1 MYQRATLS
9 DFLGERIVYRN
20 LIPQDPALRDEAL
33 GKHQV
38 PRKTE
43 PAYAARI
50 VELVQRA
57 QMARGVSRSIARLLF
72 LGDTRMNDATAATNL
87 GELLPL
93 HGLIVAERPDE
104 TPCINMETRSPRVQ
118 LMFGNRWAMVNDFL
132 SWLEKESVPLDE
144 TTALLVDL
152 DKTAFGARGRND
164 KIINAA
170 RVAAARRVIEEALG
184 TLDVAAFQEIYDH
197 LNQPAY
203 HPFTAD
209 NQDYLVYICLMVV
222 SEVYPAP
229 ELWADLGDIKT
240 TQGVALSFAQFIA
253 RCHERRGDMP
263 PALRALHDEV
273 FACFQRGDP
282 TPFKRFRYQE
292 YLETIAR
299 MDALPDDTPPEVLW
313 QREIV
318 ITGEVY
324 EMACHL
330 QERGVLTFGLSDK
343 PDEASL
349 PTPELAA
356 QGFPPL
362 HHQLMK
368 VL

>member
-1 MYQRATLS
+1 
-9 DFLGERIVYRN
+9 
-20 LIPQDPALRDEAL
+20 
-33 GKHQV
+33 
-38 PRKTE
+38 
-43 PAYAARI
+43 
-50 VELVQRA
+50 
-57 QMARGVSRSIARLLF
+57 
-72 LGDTRMNDATAATNL
+72 
-87 GELLPL
+87 
-93 HGLIVAERPDE
+93 
-104 TPCINMETRSPRVQ
+104 
-118 LMFGNRWAMVNDFL
+118 
-132 SWLEKESVPLDE
+132 
-144 TTALLVDL
+144 
-152 DKTAFGARGRND
+152 
-164 KIINAA
+164 
-170 RVAAARRVIEEALG
+170 
-184 TLDVAAFQEIYDH
+184 
-197 LNQPAY
+197 
-203 HPFTAD
+203 
-209 NQDYLVYICLMVV
+209 MVV